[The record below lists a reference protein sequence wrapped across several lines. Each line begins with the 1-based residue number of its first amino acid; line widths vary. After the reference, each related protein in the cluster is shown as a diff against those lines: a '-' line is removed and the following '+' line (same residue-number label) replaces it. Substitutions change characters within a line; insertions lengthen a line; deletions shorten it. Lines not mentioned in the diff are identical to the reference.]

1 VQASGVAAAVAWAR
15 RAQEDGIV
23 AEFALTPA
31 SLEDVYASWVTT
43 EGAA

>member
-1 VQASGVAAAVAWAR
+1 VAWAR
-15 RAQEDGIV
+15 QAQEDGVV
-23 AEFALTPA
+23 AEFALMPA